1 MKIKPAYSVLT
12 LLVGLVYLNT
22 LQVTFH
28 FDDIPSI
35 LEKPWIRGLDKIPN
49 FIFSIWQRP
58 LVILTFNLNY
68 AISQFEVWSYHIFN
82 ILFHLCVVFLIY
94 RLAYLALEK
103 MEGDTQA
110 YRALPF
116 LSAVLFALHPLNT
129 QTVVYISSRSS
140 ALATLFYL
148 ATILVLFAP
157 SQNDALELPIWK
169 RPGRIIAA
177 GVLFSCA
184 FLSKQIALTLPAALF
199 IFDYYFISRQSFG
212 DWLRQRK
219 LWLGGAVG
227 LLGAGITYKAIWG
240 GGWVSATKNTTS
252 SLEYFLTQLSVIPL
266 EYVRKMILPF
276 NLVLDTYYPPPG
288 NGWNLRTLLGIAVLT
303 ALLGGLIVA
312 TRKILRGGNFYR
324 WVGFSIAWV
333 LITLS
338 PTSSFIPLLDVMAE
352 HRTYLPMVGY
362 CIFASALLCRLK
374 EYLQPSPIVLASTLC
389 LVLLFFSTLT
399 IERNRVW
406 KNQITLWTDVKE
418 KSPLLLRA
426 FNNLGTAYDNAGLYD
441 QAVEELQTVLQMN
454 PDYVQAL
461 SNLGNIYGKRG
472 EIHRSIPYF
481 KKVLKLDP
489 HYAPGY
495 YNLGKALQLTGRGE
509 EAAKQYQN
517 AIRENPYFE
526 EAYFNLGFLALQLGQ
541 PERAIQNLNKFIEM
555 QPNNAKAYFGLGNAY
570 ILKNDI
576 ENGLSAYKKSSE
588 LDPDYLS
595 PNINAGSIQIQ
606 KGKIDDALET
616 FQNLAKRYPRIAGVH
631 KNLGVIYYQHKND
644 PAKAAHHLAEYLKLE
659 PNAEDAELVRNTLK
673 EIENKN

>member
-1 MKIKPAYSVLT
+1 MKIKPAYSILT

-28 FDDIPSI
+28 FDDLPSI
-35 LEKPWIRGLDKIPN
+35 LEKPWIRGLDKIPD

-58 LVILTFNLNY
+58 LVILSFNLNY
-68 AISQFEVWSYHIFN
+68 AISQFEVWSYHLFN
-82 ILFHLCVVFLIY
+82 ILFHLCVVFLVY
-94 RLAYLALEK
+94 RLAHLGLDK
-103 MEGDTQA
+103 MEDDTRA
-110 YRALPF
+110 YQALPF
-116 LSAVLFALHPLNT
+116 LSAALFALHPLNT

-157 SQNDALELPIWK
+157 NRNNSLELPVWK
-169 RPGRIIAA
+169 RSGRIIAA
-177 GVLFSCA
+177 GVLFACA

-199 IFDYYFISRQSFG
+199 IFDFYINSRQSFG
-212 DWLRQRK
+212 SWLHQRRS
-219 LWLGGAVG
+219 WLLGTAS
-227 LLGAGITYKAIWG
+227 LLGAGITYKALWG
-240 GGWVSATKNTTS
+240 GGWVSATKNPMS
-252 SLEYFLTQLSVIPL
+252 SLEYFLTQLSVVPL
-266 EYVRKMILPF
+266 EYLRKMVLPF

-288 NGWNLRTLLGIAVLT
+288 HGVRTMLGTALLT

-312 TRKILRGGNFYR
+312 TRKILHGGNFYR
-324 WVGFSIAWV
+324 WVGFAIAWV

-338 PTSSFIPLLDVMAE
+338 PTSSIIPLLDVMSE

-362 CIFASALLCRLK
+362 CILAAALLCRLK
-374 EYLQPSPIVLASTLC
+374 EYLQPSPILLTSTLC
-389 LVLLFFSTLT
+389 LMLLLFSALT
-399 IERNRVW
+399 IERNRIW

-481 KKVLKLDP
+481 EKVLKLDP
-489 HYAPGY
+489 HYAPGH
-495 YNLGKALQLTGRGE
+495 YNLGKALQLTGQGE
-509 EAAKQYQN
+509 EAAESYQN

-541 PERAIQNLNKFIEM
+541 PERAIQNLKKFIEL

-576 ENGLSAYKKSSE
+576 ESGLSAYKKSSE

-616 FQNLAKRYPRIAGVH
+616 FINLAERYPRIAGVH

-644 PAKAAHHLAEYLKLE
+644 LEKAAQHLAEYLKLE
-659 PNAEDAELVRNTLK
+659 PNAEDAELVRNILK
-673 EIENKN
+673 DIENKK